1 MNWLRKLG
9 QIFDL
14 ADHRAQLTLLALIC
28 SHYRGRIER
37 LEAAV
42 LTLAGDQA
50 AMKAEVEVRESDT
63 ELASRVE
70 ELSSEL
76 HALKKKLGIAS
87 METQLR

>member
-1 MNWLRKLG
+1 MNLLRKLG
-9 QIFDL
+9 RIFNV
-14 ADHRAQLTLLALIC
+14 AAHAEQLMLLALIC

-42 LTLAGDQA
+42 LTVARDQA
-50 AMKAEVEVRESDT
+50 AVRESDNS

-70 ELSSEL
+70 DLSAEL